1 MNFSLFWKKLRQ
13 TMIKEFRDELKSLK
27 TILNEIK
34 KLEVSR

>member
-1 MNFSLFWKKLRQ
+1 MYFSLFWKKLRQ

-34 KLEVSR
+34 KLELSR

>member
-1 MNFSLFWKKLRQ
+1 MYFSLFWKKLRQ

-34 KLEVSR
+34 KLEVLR